1 MHQAK
6 NYPIRWSS
14 NHRQWRWITPAL
26 AVFSAVTAVGM
37 LVLALHARSGGE
49 LAFWGVLLAPVVLI
63 LAFAV
68 IRQGA
73 SHVGVFFSSSLRWWH
88 VLWMLAFVSALVFRI
103 RTVND
108 IATDPL
114 DAWAVYRVVVDM
126 LVAFGLLGIL
136 AVRRIHWL
144 GSMFRGVVGALTIFG
159 LVEVASTVWSVYPS
173 WTLYKSLEYL
183 VDVALLA
190 AILESVSSIKDYR
203 KFFNWTWA
211 LYGMLLLSV
220 WMGAVIWPRA
230 ALHGQFIGRGAELGL
245 RLEGVLPALSSNDV
259 GTFAGI
265 IVLVC
270 LARLIP
276 ASNERFRKLW
286 YLFLLG
292 AGLVT
297 MVLAQT
303 RTAFAGLLFG
313 IFIVLIYSKRGR
325 LGAMITLVV
334 APIVALSTMGGLI
347 WSFFERGQTEAQLAT
362 LSSRAQWWEFAWQ
375 TYLERPLTGFGAYA
389 AGRFAVLAKL
399 GMVGTST
406 LHSDYLDIIAGTGF
420 WGLIPFLVVL
430 VATWWYLLRYMRD
443 PSLDDEGRQL
453 AYEALAILAL
463 LTFRSIFMTMLI
475 WHPPLHFLAIIGY
488 VEFLRRRQRVAVRYA
503 PQAVHFVPAIERHQ
517 QLDLIFAAPGRR
529 TPQNPD
535 SSN

>member
-1 MHQAK
+1 MFQSN
-6 NYPIRWSS
+6 NYQIRS
-14 NHRQWRWITPAL
+14 NSNGRGWGLIALGLAVLGAVTTAGILAL
-26 AVFSAVTAVGM
+26 AMHLRPGGG
-37 LVLALHARSGGE
+37 LAL
-49 LAFWGVLLAPVVLI
+49 WGVLAAPVVLI
-63 LAFAV
+63 VAFAV

-73 SHVGVFFSSSLRWWH
+73 GHAWAFFSSSLRWWH
-88 VLWMLAFVSALVFRI
+88 ILWMLAFASALVFRI

-108 IATDPL
+108 IASDPL
-114 DAWAVYRVVVDM
+114 DAWAIYRVVVDM
-126 LVAFGLLGIL
+126 LVAFSLLGIL

-144 GSMFRGVVGALTIFG
+144 GSMFRGVIGALTIFG

-183 VDVALLA
+183 ADVALLA

-211 LYGMLLLSV
+211 LYGVLLLSV
-220 WMGAVIWPRA
+220 WMGAVIWPNA
-230 ALHGQFIGRGAELGL
+230 ALHGQYVGRGAELGL

-265 IVLVC
+265 IVLIC
-270 LARLIP
+270 LARLFP
-276 ASNERFRKLW
+276 TSNERFRKLW

-303 RTAFAGLLFG
+303 RTAFAGLLLG
-313 IFIVLIYSKRGR
+313 VFIVLIYSKRGR
-325 LGAMITLVV
+325 LGAMFALVI
-334 APIVALSTMGGLI
+334 APIVALFTMGGLI
-347 WSFFERGQTEAQLAT
+347 WSFMERGQTEAQLAT
-362 LSSRAQWWEFAWQ
+362 LSSRAQWWAFAWQ

-406 LHSDYLDIIAGTGF
+406 LHSDYLDIIAGTGI

-443 PSLDDEGRQL
+443 PSLDSEGRQL
-453 AYEALAILAL
+453 AYEALAVLAL

-503 PQAVHFVPAIERHQ
+503 PQAVHFAPAIERHQ
-517 QLDLIFAAPGRR
+517 QLDLIFAAHVHGS
-529 TPQNPD
+529 PQDTD